1 MADNA
6 MNDFNQGVIDEFRAN
21 DGKTTGPFAD
31 TPLMIMT
38 TIGAKSG
45 KERVIPIVYTRDGD
59 RLVIAASKAGAPTN
73 PDWYFNIVGAT
84 PRSTV
89 ELPGDTFRARAT
101 VVDRAERDRLYA
113 AHAEAMPDFAEYETK
128 TDRVIPIVV
137 LERI

>member
-1 MADNA
+1 MADND

-21 DGKTTGPFAD
+21 DGKTSGPFAE
-31 TPLMIMT
+31 TPLMILT
-38 TIGAKSG
+38 TTGAKSG

-73 PDWYFNIVGAT
+73 PDWYWNVAAN
-84 PRSTV
+84 PEVKV
-89 ELPGDTFRARAT
+89 ELPGDTYTARAT

-113 AHAEAMPDFAEYETK
+113 AHAAAMPNFAEYETL

-137 LERI
+137 LERA